1 MILILNIILKSIKN
15 ISYIHQKTPV
25 ISGTILDNIC
35 LGSEV
40 SNVDMKLLW
49 SVLDTAQLTEFISKE
64 SDLYKD
70 IGEYGTMIS
79 GGQLQRLGIARA
91 LYKNTN
97 IIILDE
103 PTSALDDNTEEKF
116 INSLFN
122 KLQNKTII
130 LVSHKHKLVK
140 NCNKIYEVINQ
151 NLNHIQINYA

>member
-1 MILILNIILKSIKN
+1 
-15 ISYIHQKTPV
+15 
-25 ISGTILDNIC
+25 
-35 LGSEV
+35 
-40 SNVDMKLLW
+40 MKLLW

-140 NCNKIYEVINQ
+140 NCNKIYEVTNQ
-151 NLNHIQINYA
+151 KFKPYSN